1 MTRRIIS
8 IIFLCLHLA
17 SFGQTVATKKIATTF
32 YQLDKLKRSDSTLRV
47 MHITEIKYNDNNI
60 LDTLKS
66 IAFLDSMHWFLTRHL
81 DVVVEIGL
89 WKNGKFADKD
99 EVAKYLIRQGVDK
112 QRINP
117 KSVCSITNLSMDDKK
132 IPTTKTDNQTYTLFK
147 VLSDDFVDPNA
158 PKQDK

>member
-1 MTRRIIS
+1 
-8 IIFLCLHLA
+8 
-17 SFGQTVATKKIATTF
+17 
-32 YQLDKLKRSDSTLRV
+32 